1 MAYQSISIDKDLN
14 VGDEIDF
21 DAWIFQKS
29 KVYLL
34 QEVLHELKREN
45 MLFVFRERNNK
56 IMILKSDVSLI
67 FEKESEENK
76 TILIGFE
83 CSIFNETI

>member
-14 VGDEIDF
+14 VGDEINF

-34 QEVLHELKREN
+34 QEVVHEQKREK